1 MLTQTQWF
9 ILAMFIAG
17 SIGFHRGWERSL
29 ITSAIMVLVTWFL
42 LLAGDVWFA
51 QVLTNWQ
58 VLRTMPTTQVIHSVS
73 APAYGAI
80 FILAHIAGS
89 AWGRAPKNASQRWVG
104 TVPGAVTGAAF
115 LAYLSHWA
123 APALFTQTF
132 TTYFPLLFGIGVI
145 LNLVFLFI
153 TAKSLKGSTPAS

>member
-1 MLTQTQWF
+1 MLTQIQWF

-42 LLAGDVWFA
+42 LLAGDVWLA
-51 QVLTNWQ
+51 QVLTSWQ
-58 VLRTMPTTQVIHSVS
+58 VLRTMPTTQVIHAVS
-73 APAYGAI
+73 APLYGAV
-80 FILAHIAGS
+80 FVLAHISAT
-89 AWGRAPKNASQRWVG
+89 AWGRPPKNASQRWLG
-104 TVPGAVTGAAF
+104 TIPAAVTGAAF

-123 APALFTQTF
+123 APALFSQAF

-145 LNLVFLFI
+145 LNLFFLFI
-153 TAKSLKGSTPAS
+153 AAKSPKSSTSAS